1 MMLFTPKVLAALQAK
16 RERFIDSKNNFQNDL
31 NLLIGSL
38 EQFSK
43 LSLKEAE
50 EILAPIEC
58 PGARPTVELD
68 QHMGIRVPFPASWDN
83 HRQARTWALNI
94 LRGTPTF
101 AADGSQITP
110 SKDISI
116 PVGVVQVGWFEN
128 PHSSQGSYMKDVE
141 IEILAADELG
151 EGDAYESA
159 VPEINL
165 KRFVLEVEALNTY
178 MLANRDSN
186 PKPLCF
192 FDGSFVISFIQRMHP
207 SRQQIYINA
216 VLELLA
222 TSRKTAV
229 PLVAYVD
236 ASYSQD
242 LSTMLTHL
250 SGLQP
255 KGFISDSALLR
266 PHMKWGDRSQVFI
279 CDRYDESLADYYRS
293 VCFVYLKVTADNPP
307 ARVEF
312 PRWIFE
318 SNQHERVLDL
328 VRAEC
333 VVGTGYPYALETAD
347 AIAVLTMQ
355 DRERFYSLF
364 QEFVEREDIA
374 MRWTR
379 KARSKRGRRT

>member
-1 MMLFTPKVLAALQAK
+1 MLFKPKVLAALQAK
-16 RERFIDSKNNFQNDL
+16 RERFIDTEVNFQNDI
-31 NLLIGSL
+31 NLLKGSL
-38 EQFSK
+38 EQFSN
-43 LSLKEAE
+43 LSLKGVE
-50 EILAPIEC
+50 EVLSPIEH
-58 PGARPTVELD
+58 PGARPTAELD
-68 QHMGIRVPFPASWDN
+68 QHKGIQVPFPASWDN

-94 LRGTPTF
+94 LLGTPTF

-110 SKDISI
+110 SKDISV

-128 PHSSQGSYMKDVE
+128 PHSSPGSYVKDVE
-141 IEILAADELG
+141 IEILASDELG
-151 EGDAYESA
+151 EGDAHESA
-159 VPEINL
+159 FPEINL
-165 KRFVLEVEALNTY
+165 KRFVREVEVLNTY

-207 SRQQIYINA
+207 SRQQNYINA
-216 VLELLA
+216 VLKLLD
-222 TSRKTAV
+222 TSRQTSV
-229 PLVAYVD
+229 PLVAHVD
-236 ASYSQD
+236 TSYARD
-242 LSTMLTHL
+242 LTTMLTHL

-255 KGFISDSALLR
+255 KGFVSDSALLHS
-266 PHMKWGDRSQVFI
+266 PMKWGDRSQVFI
-279 CDRYDESLADYYRS
+279 CDRYDESLADYYQD

-333 VVGTGYPYALETAD
+333 VVGTGYPYVLETAD

-374 MRWTR
+374 LQWTR

>member
-1 MMLFTPKVLAALQAK
+1 MLFTPKVLAALKAK
-16 RERFIDSKNNFQNDL
+16 QEHFIASESNFQNDL
-31 NLLIGSL
+31 NLLKGSL
-38 EQFSK
+38 EQFSS
-43 LSLKEAE
+43 LSLETAE
-50 EILAPIEC
+50 EVLTPIEH
-58 PGARPTVELD
+58 PGARPTAELD
-68 QHMGIRVPFPASWDN
+68 QHKDIRVTFPESWDN

-110 SKDISI
+110 SKDISV

-128 PHSSQGSYMKDVE
+128 LHSSPGSYVKDVE
-141 IEILAADELG
+141 IEILASDELA
-151 EGDAYESA
+151 EGDSYESA
-159 VPEINL
+159 IPEINL
-165 KRFVLEVEALNTY
+165 KRFVREVEVLNTY
-178 MLANRDSN
+178 MFTNRDSN

-207 SRQQIYINA
+207 NQQQIYIKS
-216 VLELLA
+216 VLKLLD
-222 TSRKTAV
+222 TSRQTTV

-236 ASYSQD
+236 TSYARD
-242 LSTMLTHL
+242 LTTMLTHL

-255 KGFISDSALLR
+255 KGFVSDSALLR
-266 PHMKWGDRSQVFI
+266 SHMKWGDRSQVFI
-279 CDRYDESLADYYRS
+279 CDRHDESLANYYQD

-333 VVGTGYPYALETAD
+333 VVGTGYPYVLETAD
-347 AIAVLTMQ
+347 AIAVLSMQ

-364 QEFVEREDIA
+364 QEFAEREDIA
-374 MRWTR
+374 LRWTR
-379 KARSKRGRRT
+379 KSRSKRGRRS